1 LKAYSANV
9 VHDEHLSSKI
19 RVGLLMTGSKINY
32 YVIVVIQFNVNLL
45 DYLLFGIITTGMS

>member
-1 LKAYSANV
+1 
-9 VHDEHLSSKI
+9 
-19 RVGLLMTGSKINY
+19 MTGSKINY